1 MWRLL
6 AVVTVLFVTPIAS
19 SAQSIEGV
27 WKMVERETRGGAN
40 ARIES
45 GPQIQPSYLIYTD
58 GYFMWSFLTG
68 TEPRPFLGQ
77 SPTDAELI
85 AVWQQYNTAAGTYEL
100 KDRTLTYTR
109 LVTLDPALMLPVN
122 QPLLRQLIVLT
133 SDRLE
138 TSFTD
143 ADGVTTILKYTRVE

>member
-6 AVVTVLFVTPIAS
+6 AVLTVLFVTPVVS

-27 WKMVERETRGGAN
+27 WRMVEREVRGGAN
-40 ARIES
+40 PRIES
-45 GPQIQPSYLIYTD
+45 GSQVQPSFLIYTE

-68 TEPRPFLGQ
+68 TGPRPFLGE
-77 SPTDAELI
+77 SPSDAQLI

-100 KDRTLTYTR
+100 VDRTLTYTR

-122 QPLLRQLIVLT
+122 QPLVRQLVALT
-133 SDRLE
+133 SNSLE
-138 TSFTD
+138 TSFTTPE
-143 ADGVTTILKYTRVE
+143 GVTTILKYTRVE